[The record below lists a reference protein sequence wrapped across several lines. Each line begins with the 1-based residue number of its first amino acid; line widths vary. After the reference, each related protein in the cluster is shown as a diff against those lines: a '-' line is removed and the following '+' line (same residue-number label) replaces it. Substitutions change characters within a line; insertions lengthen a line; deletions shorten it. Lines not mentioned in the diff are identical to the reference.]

1 MNRASIEPGGGGV
14 NGSFAPLAALNPST
28 WRLAWQILPTELR
41 MGSAQGEPWD
51 GLPGVSPRRYQGE
64 VMEVEGQ
71 EGEDALLDHL
81 RRLGEREVLS
91 VGRLPITTLAT
102 WPFSVTS
109 DIIVVQRRRR
119 HYLTRHPELLE
130 LERYIIRAVR
140 NPDQVRLGKRDDHT
154 AIFYLRLEIGSWCVV
169 PVWVS
174 DDPARLNSIKTAL
187 LVDAQEARRR
197 QKKERLVWQKEI
209 R

>member
-1 MNRASIEPGGGGV
+1 
-14 NGSFAPLAALNPST
+14 
-28 WRLAWQILPTELR
+28 
-41 MGSAQGEPWD
+41 
-51 GLPGVSPRRYQGE
+51 
-64 VMEVEGQ
+64 MEVEGQ